1 MRKLAAAAIALVAL
15 AVAGCGDDSG
25 EPRLSKDRW
34 TEQADEICEQEKSEQ
49 GELEVPDADPFD
61 ETLTAAQL
69 TQIAD
74 YLRASLEIQERATGR
89 LDTLGLPDDDA
100 GDIEDVLEHRQ
111 DGKRA
116 VEASIDA
123 ARAAD
128 AEQFSVNYREAVTEY
143 GKASESAR
151 EFGLRECGQP

>member
-1 MRKLAAAAIALVAL
+1 MRKLGAAVIALVA
-15 AVAGCGDDSG
+15 VAGCSDDSG

-34 TEQADEICEQEKSEQ
+34 IEQADEICDQEKSEQ

-61 ETLTAAQL
+61 ETLTATQL

-74 YLRASLEIQERATGR
+74 YLRASLEVQDRATGR
-89 LDTLGLPDDDA
+89 LETLGLPDDDA
-100 GDIEDVLEHRQ
+100 DDIENVLEHRE

-128 AEQFSVNYREAVTEY
+128 AEQFSVNYREAVTAY

-151 EFGLRECGQP
+151 KFGLRECGQP